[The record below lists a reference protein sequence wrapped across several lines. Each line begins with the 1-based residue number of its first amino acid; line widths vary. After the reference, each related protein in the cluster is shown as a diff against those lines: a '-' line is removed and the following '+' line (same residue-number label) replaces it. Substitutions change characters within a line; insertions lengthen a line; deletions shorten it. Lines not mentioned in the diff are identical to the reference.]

1 MSEKREYHIGYYR
14 RLFDMHTTEMLEAVF
29 ADRNGEPLTEVQKEL
44 VQLASCLVRVEKAK
58 MREWQKMV
66 QKTGRM

>member
-44 VQLASCLVRVEKAK
+44 VQLASCLVWVEEAK
-58 MREWQKMV
+58 MREQQKMMR
-66 QKTGRM
+66 KTGRM